1 MGRIQ
6 PSNGTI
12 VGVAMVL
19 FGSVLLGVG
28 MHHVVATGT
37 CSSTGY
43 SSNLGPVPRCPAGT
57 GWWIMFIV
65 VGILLAVF
73 GGILSGGSSAA
84 LITPAIFAGIGIGS
98 LSILLDHNVH
108 SSTKTFAAI
117 FGGAFAVFGVV
128 PAVIIGGGSL
138 LRSGR
143 SSGRSRQSAFGTPS
157 GSDAI
162 MSAYAEVPRTPTPT
176 AAPATSAFAP
186 ASLATFQAPSPVAST
201 AKASGDA
208 LDKIGKL
215 AKLHEQGALT
225 DDEFN
230 REKAKLLSEL

>member
-1 MGRIQ
+1 MGRIE
-6 PSNGTI
+6 PSNSTI
-12 VGVAMVL
+12 IGVALVL

-43 SSNLGPVPRCPAGT
+43 SSNLGPVPHCPAGT

-65 VGILLAVF
+65 VGILLGVF

-84 LITPAIFAGIGIGS
+84 LIVPAIFTGIGVGA
-98 LSILLDHNVH
+98 LSVAFDQNVH
-108 SSTKTFAAI
+108 SSTKTFAAV
-117 FGGAFAVFGVV
+117 FGGAFAFFGIV
-128 PAVIIGGGSL
+128 PALIIGGSSL
-138 LRSGR
+138 LRSGG
-143 SSGRSRQSAFGTPS
+143 SSGRNRQSAFGTPA

-162 MSAYAEVPRTPTPT
+162 MSAYAEVPRTP
-176 AAPATSAFAP
+176 APATTTFTPGSV
-186 ASLATFQAPSPVAST
+186 ATFQPSSPAVSA

-208 LDKIGKL
+208 LDKIAKL
-215 AKLHEQGALT
+215 AKLREQGALT
-225 DDEFN
+225 NEEFN